1 MRAKSWKKI
10 QVKTSSHNLDPPE
23 GGSRIPLAAQLRDV
37 EENVLQKDE
46 QVAPRGP
53 EGPCPP
59 AHFLVRVSPEGTWG
73 VTAPPP
79 CTCSSPG
86 VPAGLSLSLPA
97 PFPLSPCHP
106 ALREGLGGRASSQ
119 AEGKKWRFQ
128 ARRTGERRRAAAGNR
143 QGARGAGARRGA
155 TRVVAP
161 GVDAS
166 EPGRAALDA
175 ERSLQNPTGHGRPA
189 TSFCRAL
196 ACSPTEGARRS
207 DNSPTAACLENPE
220 DAHSP
225 RRPR

>member
-46 QVAPRGP
+46 QAAPRGP

-106 ALREGLGGRASSQ
+106 VLREGLGGRASSQ

-143 QGARGAGARRGA
+143 QGARGAGARGERRGA
-155 TRVVAP
+155 WLREWTQANRAGPTWMLKKPAEPNGTRTS
-161 GVDAS
+161 GD
-166 EPGRAALDA
+166 EL
-175 ERSLQNPTGHGRPA
+175 LQGTGLLSHGRCKA
-189 TSFCRAL
+189 Q
-196 ACSPTEGARRS
+196 
-207 DNSPTAACLENPE
+207 
-220 DAHSP
+220 
-225 RRPR
+225 